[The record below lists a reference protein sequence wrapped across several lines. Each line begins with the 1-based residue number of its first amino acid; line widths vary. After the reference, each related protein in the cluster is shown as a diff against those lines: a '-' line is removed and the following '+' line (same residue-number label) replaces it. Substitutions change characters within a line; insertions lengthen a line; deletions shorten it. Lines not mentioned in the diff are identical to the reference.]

1 MYYIIICMKKIL
13 CYGDSNTYGFVPAIG
28 TRYNKNE
35 RWSGILSTLLTPD
48 FEILEEGQ
56 NNRMGFFKSPESIKH
71 SGGEYLPIYLQNH
84 KDIDICIL
92 ALGTNDSQF
101 FYNLDENIT
110 RKGLQKLINSLK
122 EINPNTE
129 IIIIPPVKIQKNILN
144 GIFAMQFDLT
154 SVERIKKVF
163 PIFEQVAKENN
174 CKYFDF
180 NEFVKPSQ
188 ADGLHYS
195 KEAHRIIAQHLAG
208 FIKSL

>member
-1 MYYIIICMKKIL
+1 MKKIL

-35 RWSGILSTLLTPD
+35 RWSGILSTLLSPD
-48 FEILEEGQ
+48 FEILEEGL

-101 FYNLDENIT
+101 FYNLDEKIAY
-110 RKGLQKLINSLK
+110 KGLQKLINSLK

-129 IIIIPPVKIQKNILN
+129 IIIIPPLKIQKNILN
-144 GIFAMQFDLT
+144 GIFSMQFDLT

-180 NEFVKPSQ
+180 NELVSPST